1 MQTFI
6 DACPNRPLFIY
17 ALVNHN
23 VPMHEIMAGMANFPS
38 DQVELVH
45 LDELLLLIGKA
56 HQEGKISDELYPDKS
71 VLKKLLAQEARR
83 IWPAF
88 QQELVA
94 SQSDYHDGETAYTDR
109 IRKTT
114 IGLEQIV
121 PADFLTFTTIWQAM
135 NLVKISLE
143 SIEVYVNNKPLATS
157 RFLDEFKGYSDFQL
171 IHELQRQWNNWHQL
185 TFTFDEAR
193 DSADRLVNLATDLT
207 INHFNK

>member
-1 MQTFI
+1 
-6 DACPNRPLFIY
+6 
-17 ALVNHN
+17 
-23 VPMHEIMAGMANFPS
+23 
-38 DQVELVH
+38 
-45 LDELLLLIGKA
+45 
-56 HQEGKISDELYPDKS
+56 
-71 VLKKLLAQEARR
+71 
-83 IWPAF
+83 
-88 QQELVA
+88 
-94 SQSDYHDGETAYTDR
+94 
-109 IRKTT
+109 
-114 IGLEQIV
+114 
-121 PADFLTFTTIWQAM
+121 M